1 MMLWNYW
8 RSSASWRVRIALHHK
23 GIPFEYAPIDLLH
36 NQHKTAEHQARSP
49 LYKVPALVLD
59 DGRVLTESA
68 AILEYL
74 EETHPEPP
82 LLPRDPY
89 LRARSRML
97 FELVNSG
104 IQPMQNL
111 SLVRH
116 VKDVLGRDDRAF
128 VQTWMAPALTGLEAA
143 AQQTAGTFC
152 VGDQP
157 TFADVA
163 LVPQL
168 YHARRWGVSLE
179 ATPTLL
185 RIEEACAALP
195 AFAAAHADRQ
205 PDARP

>member
-23 GIPFEYAPIDLLH
+23 GLAFEYAPVDLLH

-49 LYKVPALVLD
+49 MTKVPALVLD
-59 DGRVLTESA
+59 DGRVLTESL

-74 EETHPEPP
+74 EEIHPEPR

-104 IQPMQNL
+104 IQPLQNL
-111 SLVRH
+111 SVVRH
-116 VKDVLGRDDRAF
+116 VKDVLGRDDRAWA
-128 VQTWMAPALTGLEAA
+128 QTWIAPGLAGLEAA
-143 AQQTAGTFC
+143 VQPTAGKFC
-152 VGDQP
+152 VGDEP
-157 TFADVA
+157 SFADLA

-168 YHARRWGVSLE
+168 YHARRWGVGLD
-179 ATPTLL
+179 TVPTLV
-185 RIEEACAALP
+185 RIEAECAALP

>member
-1 MMLWNYW
+1 VKLWSYW
-8 RSSASWRVRIALHHK
+8 RSSASWRVRIALHWK
-23 GIPFEYAPIDLLH
+23 QLPFEYAAVDLLH
-36 NQHKTAEHQARSP
+36 NRHLEAEHRARSP
-49 LYKVPALVLD
+49 MAKVPALVLD
-59 DGRVLTESA
+59 DGRILTESL

-74 EETHPEPP
+74 EETHPAPP

-104 IQPMQNL
+104 IQPLQNL
-111 SLVRH
+111 SVVRH
-116 VKDVLGRDDRAF
+116 VKDVLGRDERAWA
-128 VQTWMAPALTGLEAA
+128 QTWIAPGLVGYQAA
-143 AQQTAGTFC
+143 VKETAGGFS

-157 TFADVA
+157 TFADLA

-179 ATPTLL
+179 TVPTLL
-185 RIEEACAALP
+185 AIEEACAALP